1 MYTSTKLAKNIKER
15 AKEEEITIREL
26 LEECDLGKNTI
37 SDLNHGKAIAFD
49 SLAKIADVLEC
60 SVDSLIGRNCIY
72 TRNEKEERDEER
84 LLTIYNQLTDEGQR
98 ALMNFAEFTANDM
111 RYQKYTDVPKEA

>member
-15 AKEEEITIREL
+15 AKEIEITIKEL
-26 LEECDLGKNTI
+26 LEECE
-37 SDLNHGKAIAFD
+37 LNRNAINELSKGKAIAFD

-60 SVDSLIGRNCIY
+60 SIDSLVGRNTIY
-72 TRNEKEERDEER
+72 PRDEKEKQDEER
-84 LLTIYNQLTDEGQR
+84 LITIYSKLTEEGQR
-98 ALMNFAEFTANDM
+98 AIMNFAEFTASDI